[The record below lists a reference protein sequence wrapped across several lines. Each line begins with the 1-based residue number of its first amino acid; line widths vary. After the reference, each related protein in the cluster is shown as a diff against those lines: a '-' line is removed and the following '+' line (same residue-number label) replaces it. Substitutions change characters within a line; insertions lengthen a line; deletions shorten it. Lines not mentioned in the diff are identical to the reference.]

1 MRLGKKFRCY
11 RIINVALPETRVSR
25 GIESK
30 ETNNIDIGTVILA
43 ELLLFVFMFTGRK
56 RLLDRWEGIVF
67 LSLYAAY
74 IIFLA
79 VE

>member
-1 MRLGKKFRCY
+1 MRLGKKFCCY

-25 GIESK
+25 GIKSK
-30 ETNNIDIGTVILA
+30 ETNNIDISMLILA
-43 ELLLFVFMFTGRK
+43 ELLLFIFMFTGRK

-74 IIFLA
+74 IIFL
-79 VE
+79 VI